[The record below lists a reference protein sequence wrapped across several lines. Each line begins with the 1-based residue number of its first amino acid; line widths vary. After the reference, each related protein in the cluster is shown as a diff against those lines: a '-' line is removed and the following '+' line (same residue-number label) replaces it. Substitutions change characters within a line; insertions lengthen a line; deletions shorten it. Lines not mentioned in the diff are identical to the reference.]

1 MFPQY
6 NMYLKLFTNDKFL
19 KNRKI
24 HFSQETYYIVLIVFV
39 FLLVFHKLK
48 KKSTLLKI
56 LTLLIYA

>member
-6 NMYLKLFTNDKFL
+6 NMYLKFFTNDKFL

-48 KKSTLLKI
+48 KKNLLF
-56 LTLLIYA
+56 